1 MIKQNRVV
9 ETRSVPMGSY
19 RGFVVGHF
27 VNPTS
32 LPDEEAAEASVPI
45 LNSKAVVQVL
55 LSLAPVSSQ
64 DPGYV
69 INFGAGDGIAG
80 MPGTVPDPRL
90 VDPTFPLFADLSLPG
105 VAVEGNQNY
114 LPALEKNLP
123 WQRVA
128 KKISMIAPGNVKELL
143 ADAPKHPL
151 YFKND
156 IDGYDCAVD
165 WAVLKSG

>member
-9 ETRSVPMGSY
+9 ETRKTPMGPY

-32 LPDEEAAEASVPI
+32 LVDEEAAEGPVPI

-55 LSLAPVSSQ
+55 LSLAPVTAE

-90 VDPTFPLFADLSLPG
+90 VDPTFPLFADLSLSG
-105 VAVEGNQNY
+105 VAVEGNPQY
-114 LPALEKNLP
+114 LPAL
-123 WQRVA
+123 
-128 KKISMIAPGNVKELL
+128 
-143 ADAPKHPL
+143 
-151 YFKND
+151 
-156 IDGYDCAVD
+156 
-165 WAVLKSG
+165 